1 VRRHDDAPFVAVWDA
16 WKEAPNLAA
25 VTPGSG
31 PKSVKLDTQSNVYYL
46 VFGGDAVFPDGV
58 TLATDGAFAVYQV
71 PNALL
76 FASGTYAAV
85 STPDGALRVSSDGPA
100 SVSVEQADGV
110 ATLEISGDI
119 QYDTWGGVDHY
130 REPPAVS
137 VVIDGTLWKIDRQL
151 RRDVRLPRSAPLE
164 TGAP

>member
-1 VRRHDDAPFVAVWDA
+1 
-16 WKEAPNLAA
+16 
-25 VTPGSG
+25 
-31 PKSVKLDTQSNVYYL
+31 
-46 VFGGDAVFPDGV
+46 
-58 TLATDGAFAVYQV
+58 
-71 PNALL
+71 
-76 FASGTYAAV
+76 
-85 STPDGALRVSSDGPA
+85 
-100 SVSVEQADGV
+100 V